1 MSLLTYDALQAAVTQ
16 VPAGGSRPNLTEA
29 YYDRRLLAKAQRKLI
44 HDRYGQQRP
53 LPQKN
58 GKTVMFRRYTKF
70 AQNIT
75 PLGSVNPT
83 GHQMAYTDIQAT
95 VEIYGDFVWLSD
107 EIDMFFID
115 NASNEAAD
123 LCSIQMGESMDSV
136 CRDIINAGT
145 SVYRSLTDGN
155 SPTYG
160 SGARTTVNACITK
173 RACDAAITALQAED
187 AEYPLARIGATSKI
201 ATEPVGESF
210 VCITHPHVAH
220 DMFQTASGFAAGEV
234 VPTEKYSSDMS
245 LLPGEF
251 AKYRNLRFCMTTN
264 AKKWI
269 NAGGETGAGTT
280 YRSTGGSKVDVY
292 SVLIIAKDAYG
303 VVPLAGFGS
312 KLIRKPLGS
321 AGTADA
327 LNRFATVGWKAVRTA
342 VILNDSWMTRLE
354 VAALI

>member
-1 MSLLTYDALQAAVTQ
+1 MSLITYDALQAAVTQ
-16 VPAGGSRPNLTEA
+16 VPSGGSRPNLTEA

-58 GKTVMFRRYTKF
+58 GKTIMFRRYTKF
-70 AQNIT
+70 SQNIT
-75 PLGSVNPT
+75 PLGTGNPT

-115 NASNEAAD
+115 NASNEASD

-136 CRDIINAGT
+136 CRDVINAGT
-145 SVYRSLTDGN
+145 SVWRSTADGN

-160 SGARTTVNACITK
+160 SGARSTVNACLTK
-173 RACDAAITALQAED
+173 KVCDAAITALHAED

-210 VCITHPHVAH
+210 VAITHPHVAH
-220 DMFQTASGFAAGEV
+220 DMVQTASGFGDDFT
-234 VPTEKYSSDMS
+234 PTEKYASYEG

-251 AKYRNLRFCMTTN
+251 GKYRNIRFCMTTN
-264 AKKWI
+264 AKVW
-269 NAGGETGAGTT
+269 ADSGGGTGAGTT
-280 YRSTGGSKVDVY
+280 YRSTSGSAVDVY

-303 VVPLAGFGS
+303 VVPLAGYAS

-327 LNRFATVGWKAVRTA
+327 LDRFATVGWKAVRTA
-342 VILNDSWMTRLE
+342 VILNDAWMTRIE